1 MSDIILTGDNVNEG
15 RIKINSA
22 LDALDILWSGD
33 VGNYSIQSISGT
45 SSLSDTDGDYSINFI
60 KGTSDNDVLGDY
72 SHGEGYNNFIWG
84 GSDYSHV
91 QNFDNTIGKL
101 AGDASFSHVG
111 GKSNVVLRPFGFIHT
126 NGNDSQKSLFSS
138 YSSILGGF
146 DGQIG
151 EELGSDN
158 NTSSGILGGYE
169 PKIVQNTYSNLSAN
183 TILGGSFNSIEDC
196 SKSSIIGGYGFP
208 RDGEPFGLLDGQ
220 NLMYRSNSSAI
231 ILGRSQIYD
240 SFGSI
245 IIGGDY
251 YKQSAPL
258 ASQNPNKI
266 SASTTSSIISSYNST
281 INRGGIS
288 TIIGGDDNN
297 ILFSSETPYVFT
309 TLTSGIIGGEEN
321 VLGTAFE
328 PLSQPDV
335 LTYNSFAVASKGSTI
350 TASRNCIILGSE
362 DCGMTTRPTGNV
374 KNNVIIGTNTS
385 AIVSFSQTIK
395 NNAIIGGVKNNI
407 FLQDIKDTVIMGTG
421 VINSIPS
428 TYGASWQLGWGG
440 ASPAVASFANRT
452 IVFDFVNGNG
462 MWDGTATL
470 SPADYAEYFE
480 WNDGNLLNE
489 DRVGYFASLVVEKVE
504 IGNQN
509 IVGIV
514 SSNPALIGNSAELK
528 WNKVYL
534 TDEWGIKIYNT
545 YKKYSLYDNY
555 IYIDEDDKIYA
566 DPPNSHN
573 ILGTLF
579 IGETNDKVFVED
591 IKIEKINPDFDINSS
606 YEPRSSR
613 KEWSPIGMLG
623 KLHVRTAE
631 QITGNTISADSN
643 GMAINGNDY
652 HVLENKKSYDGN
664 YGVVKILFK

>member
-15 RIKINSA
+15 RIKINA
-22 LDALDILWSGD
+22 AYADLDFLWTSSTGS
-33 VGNYSIQSISGT
+33 YSIQSISGA
-45 SSLSDTDGDYSINFI
+45 SSFSDTDGDYSINFI
-60 KGTSDNDVLGDY
+60 KGTSANDVLGDY
-72 SHGEGYNNFIWG
+72 SHGEGYNNVIWG

-101 AGDASFSHVG
+101 AGDASYSHAG
-111 GKSNVVLRPFGFIHT
+111 GQSNVVLRPFGFIHS

-146 DGQIG
+146 DVQIG

-169 PKIVQNTYSNLSAN
+169 SKIVQNTYSNLSAN
-183 TILGGSFNSIEDC
+183 TILGSSFSSIEDC
-196 SKSSIIGGYGFP
+196 SKSSIIGGYGYP
-208 RDGEPFGLLDGQ
+208 RDGMLLGVLDGQ
-220 NLMYRSNSSAI
+220 NLMYRSESSAI

-251 YKQSAPL
+251 YKQAAPL
-258 ASQNPNKI
+258 VSQNPNKI
-266 SASTTSSIISSYNST
+266 SASTSSSIISSYNST
-281 INRGGIS
+281 INRGAYS
-288 TIIGGDDNN
+288 TIIGGDNNN
-297 ILFSSETPYVFT
+297 IIFSSETFSFII
-309 TLTSGIIGGEEN
+309 LNSGIVGGEEN
-321 VLGTAFE
+321 VLGTLFE
-328 PLSQPDV
+328 PLAQPDG
-335 LTYNSFAVASKGSTI
+335 LTLNSFIVASKSSTMS
-350 TASRNCIILGSE
+350 ASRNCIILGSE
-362 DCGMTTRPTGNV
+362 GSTMSSLSGDGVG
-374 KNNVIIGTNTS
+374 NNVIIGSKNSSVFTFTG
-385 AIVSFSQTIK
+385 VER
-395 NNAIIGGVKNNI
+395 NNAIIGGVYNQVFISDN
-407 FLQDIKDTVIMGTG
+407 KDTVMMGTG
-421 VINSIPS
+421 IREDYTSPS
-428 TYGASWQLGWGG
+428 YGASWQMGWGG
-440 ASPAVASFANRT
+440 VSPGVSDYNNRE
-452 IVFDFVNGNG
+452 IVFDFVNGDG
-462 MWDGTATL
+462 RWDGNPDAG
-470 SPADYAEYFE
+470 PADYAEYFE
-480 WNDGNLLNE
+480 WNDSNLLNE
-489 DRVGYFASLVVEKVE
+489 DRVGYFASLVGEKVE

-534 TDEWGIKIYNT
+534 KDEWGIKIYNT
-545 YKKYSLYDNY
+545 YKKYSLDDNY
-555 IYIDEDDKIYA
+555 IYIDEDDKIYS

-623 KLHVRTAE
+623 KLHVKTSE
-631 QITGNTISADSN
+631 QITGSTISADSN

>member
-1 MSDIILTGDNVNEG
+1 MSEVILTGDNVNEG
-15 RIKINSA
+15 RIKINAAYDDLDFLWTSSA
-22 LDALDILWSGD
+22 
-33 VGNYSIQSISGT
+33 GNYSIQSISGA

-60 KGTSDNDVLGDY
+60 KGTSGNDVLGDY
-72 SHGEGYNNFIWG
+72 SHGEGYDNFIWG

-281 INRGGIS
+281 INRGTIS

-321 VLGTAFE
+321 VLGTLFE
-328 PLSQPDV
+328 PLSQPDGP
-335 LTYNSFAVASKGSTI
+335 TYNSFVVASKNSRI
-350 TASRNCIILGSE
+350 VASRNCVILGSS
-362 DCGMTTRPTGNV
+362 DCTTSEWSTGNLY
-374 KNNVIIGTNTS
+374 NNAIIGTNTS
-385 AIVSFSQTIK
+385 AIVSISASMK
-395 NNAIIGGVKNNI
+395 NNAIIGGVSNAIVITN
-407 FLQDIKDTVIMGTG
+407 LDDSVIMGTG
-421 VINSIPS
+421 VANNGL
-428 TYGASWQLGWGG
+428 TYGASWQMGWGG
-440 ASPAVASFANRT
+440 VAPVAASTANRE
-452 IVFDFVNGNG
+452 IVFDFVNGDGRWN
-462 MWDGTATL
+462 GTADNGA
-470 SPADYAEYFE
+470 ADYAEYFE

-489 DRVGYFASLVVEKVE
+489 DRVGYFASLVGEKVE

-534 TDEWGIKIYNT
+534 KDEWGIKIYNT
-545 YKKYSLYDNY
+545 YKKYSLDDNY

-573 ILGTLF
+573 ILGTSF

-664 YGVVKILFK
+664 YGIVKILFK